1 MSLADRGHCPGNRG
15 QWKGLGVLPLISLGL
30 RTPPLPIGR
39 SGGSRWSVT
48 ESILFF
54 FNCYQGCVFV
64 VVLFYFWLCWSLL
77 SSSFL
82 HGLSLVTVNRGY
94 SLVVGR
100 GLLTAVSSFVAEH
113 GLSCLMKCSILV
125 LRPGIELTSPALAG
139 TLPATGPPERSP
151 PHRPTESIPSA
162 QDSESLGGNIGHLVK
177 TNIDWLCPSSLENRT
192 LIPPVGM

>member
-1 MSLADRGHCPGNRG
+1 MLFNFVPMEWRFIIFVRSDTKRSNVPVTLKTNLFL
-15 QWKGLGVLPLISLGL
+15 QTTLGL

-54 FNCYQGCVFV
+54 FNCYQGCVFVV

-125 LRPGIELTSPALAG
+125 LRPGIELTSPAIGRWLLNCLAYQG
-139 TLPATGPPERSP
+139 SSFRS
-151 PHRPTESIPSA
+151 
-162 QDSESLGGNIGHLVK
+162 DF
-177 TNIDWLCPSSLENRT
+177 
-192 LIPPVGM
+192 